1 MSKIEIVLIILG
13 IIIAI
18 AFIILGVYFYV
29 RSRGSQTTPITPTP
43 SIPITPS
50 TPFTPITPS
59 TPTTPITPVTPTPPT
74 PSPSPTTTCSKYS
87 ILQNKNIPV
96 TPLPESGTQS
106 TEADCQKLC
115 DNTPNCNFYG
125 YETALQYCALS
136 EGNPSTSIITGFSN
150 KNIGTGSNCPAWG
163 KINVDIPGF
172 ATSTLANKTNE
183 ECQQECE
190 TSNCDWYNYNSSNKN
205 CTLSK
210 ANSFSG
216 LNTGFRNR

>member
-50 TPFTPITPS
+50 TPSIPITPSTPFTPITPS

-87 ILQNKNIPV
+87 ILQI
-96 TPLPESGTQS
+96 
-106 TEADCQKLC
+106 
-115 DNTPNCNFYG
+115 
-125 YETALQYCALS
+125 
-136 EGNPSTSIITGFSN
+136 
-150 KNIGTGSNCPAWG
+150 
-163 KINVDIPGF
+163 KIFP
-172 ATSTLANKTNE
+172 
-183 ECQQECE
+183 
-190 TSNCDWYNYNSSNKN
+190 
-205 CTLSK
+205 
-210 ANSFSG
+210 
-216 LNTGFRNR
+216 

>member
-13 IIIAI
+13 IIILI
-18 AFIILGVYFYV
+18 VLIILGIYFYI
-29 RSRGSQTTPITPTP
+29 RSRESHITPVPSTPI
-43 SIPITPS
+43 IPS
-50 TPFTPITPS
+50 TPFTPITPP
-59 TPTTPITPVTPTPPT
+59 TPPPPTPTPPT
-74 PSPSPTTTCSKYS
+74 PTSCSKYS

-125 YETALQYCALS
+125 YETALKYCALS

-150 KNIGTGSNCPAWG
+150 KNIGAGSNCPPWG

-172 ATSTLANKTNE
+172 STSTLTNKTNE
-183 ECQQECE
+183 ECQKECE
-190 TSNCDWYNYNSSNKN
+190 TNNCDWYNYDSSNKN
-205 CTLSK
+205 CVLNR

-216 LNTGFRNR
+216 LNTGFKNR